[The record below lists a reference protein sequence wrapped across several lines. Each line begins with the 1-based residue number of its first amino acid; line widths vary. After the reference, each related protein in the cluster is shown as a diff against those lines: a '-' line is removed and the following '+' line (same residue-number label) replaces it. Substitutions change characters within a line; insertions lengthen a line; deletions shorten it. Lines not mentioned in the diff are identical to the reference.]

1 MSLADKLAATRAA
14 SAGRIPADKAAI
26 MHRATEDLR
35 RSGIMERIVKVG
47 GTAPAFALANHDGS
61 RVTSAE
67 LLARGPLVLSFF
79 RGSW

>member
-1 MSLADKLAATRAA
+1 MSLEQKLAALRTAA
-14 SAGRIPADKAAI
+14 EARIPPDKATI

-35 RSGIMERIVKVG
+35 KSGILDRIVKVS
-47 GTAPAFALANHDGS
+47 APMPAFELANHDGKRVSS
-61 RVTSAE
+61 RD

>member
-14 SAGRIPADKAAI
+14 SATRIPPDKAAV

-35 RSGIMERIVKVG
+35 RSGIMDHVVKVG
-47 GTAPAFALANHDGS
+47 GTAPAFSLANYDGG
-61 RVTSAE
+61 RVSSAD
-67 LLARGPLVLSFF
+67 LLAKGPLVVSFF